1 MKYLLI
7 LAFLTLN
14 YPIFSFH
21 PIDEIPEEYRN
32 LPEIRLYSSGN
43 ITLEDNYFNIE
54 TITPINDSDE
64 DIYIFWS
71 NFLAVNLLDKN
82 VRQGIKKQ
90 ITTNE
95 ILIYDTNFTQNQKT
109 LNYKDS
115 AILNY
120 PVFLKFPSKKNII
133 EKVRNRGFSI
143 TFYQDNLSNDLK
155 NPLDYS
161 NRFSLVL
168 NYLKESDIKKI
179 NNELGINIIKNTIML
194 TSVNFSS
201 FQRLKNGKG
210 YLECFESE
218 ELGLDPNKVE
228 QVLKKYIKQV
238 KTEEILNVY
247 EIDYKNK

>member
-43 ITLEDNYFNIE
+43 ITLEDNYLNIE
-54 TITPINDSDE
+54 SLAPINDSDE
-64 DIYIFWS
+64 DIYVFWS

-82 VRQGIKKQ
+82 VGIGIKKQ

-120 PVFLKFPSKKNII
+120 PVFLKFPCEKNII
-133 EKVRNRGFSI
+133 KKDRRGG
-143 TFYQDNLSNDLK
+143 LSLVLYIK
-155 NPLDYS
+155 NVSDYLDFPFDFS

-194 TSVNFSS
+194 SSVDISS
-201 FQRLKNGKG
+201 YLPLKNGKG